1 MSKVPTATWPA
12 PGGSP
17 CSRAALAART
27 GPPAAP
33 RMAGSDP
40 RCRAH
45 SDPASSRFPPPL
57 PELPAELHDL
67 RRARR
72 EGDGS
77 RAAEKSPYPCHN
89 NLLFKYI
96 IKKEFFLRIN
106 FSSWTKCFFLFISNL
121 TYLPIF
127 SLHIPPSP
135 LPLFSIIL
143 CHTSPQSMQVSYK
156 CKKTT
161 TGIFKKKT
169 KETIAGSFQRYNT
182 HHDIH
187 TYKEEH

>member
-1 MSKVPTATWPA
+1 MTGS
-12 PGGSP
+12 GGSP
-17 CSRAALAART
+17 CSRAAPAART

-89 NLLFKYI
+89 NLLLKYI
-96 IKKEFFLRIN
+96 IKKAIFEESIFRHETRI
-106 FSSWTKCFFLFISNL
+106 
-121 TYLPIF
+121 
-127 SLHIPPSP
+127 
-135 LPLFSIIL
+135 FSIIFNTL
-143 CHTSPQSMQVSYK
+143 TFSPSFTVSIPLYFPVP
-156 CKKTT
+156 
-161 TGIFKKKT
+161 IFL
-169 KETIAGSFQRYNT
+169 S
-182 HHDIH
+182 
-187 TYKEEH
+187 